1 MADLTPISS
10 FDDVPQLETTTQALG
25 GPGGP
30 MNTQAQALLNR
41 TQYLKDNS
49 VDMSTEQN
57 VDGVKTFLQTV
68 QFKWSFVIG
77 SHPAADFSWYAA
89 FPNSSYITID
99 KPTEQDDATTV
110 LTVGGVAK
118 WEYGA
123 ATEVAGHSND
133 FHVKRVTGTS
143 PSQVFTDVFMV
154 DYDTGNS
161 WIPNPFQL
169 GIGGLPQYP
178 LHVVDESNGHTAGR
192 VTACVQNYNTS
203 GSGSQ
208 SAQLLLS
215 GLTYGYTFGVD
226 YGLNGGDDWYISS
239 ISGTVSMLGNSQ
251 GVTIGASGALPAATE
266 VLRLDSNT
274 QGFLPPRLTSAERD
288 AMGGKNAGLM
298 VFNTDVLCPQWWNSS
313 AWISPV
319 DTSTAQTIGGAKT
332 FSSSPTFSAGI
343 TITGGAFGPGNVYYS
358 PSLGTVVAPK
368 AGSAY
373 DFDLVSAGSG
383 LDILTV
389 PTGTR
394 NLTAWGDLLVNGN
407 IKPLNL
413 INATDDAAAATA
425 GVPVGALYR
434 NGSVLMIRVA

>member
-1 MADLTPISS
+1 MADLTPVSS

-41 TQYLKDNS
+41 TQYLKNNS
-49 VDMSTEQN
+49 VDTSSAQN
-57 VDGVKTFLQTV
+57 VDGVKTILKTA

-77 SHPAADFSWYAA
+77 AHPATDFGWYAA

-110 LTVGGVAK
+110 ITVGGVAK

-133 FHVKRVTGTS
+133 FHVKRVTGVV
-143 PSQVFTDVFMV
+143 PSQVFTDVLMI

-161 WIPNPFQL
+161 WIPSPFQL
-169 GIGGLPQYP
+169 GIGGLPQFP
-178 LHVVDESNGHTAGR
+178 LHVVDESNGTTAGR
-192 VTACVQNYNTS
+192 VTACIQNYNTT

-208 SAQLLLS
+208 SAQIQVS

-226 YGLNGGDDWYISS
+226 YGLNGGDDWYISAL
-239 ISGTVSMLGNSQ
+239 SGTVSMLGNST
-251 GVTIGASGALPAATE
+251 GVAIGGTALPAATE
-266 VLRLDSNT
+266 VLALNSTT
-274 QGFLPPRLTSAERD
+274 QGFLPPRLTNVQRNALG
-288 AMGGKNAGLM
+288 AKNAGLTI
-298 VFNTDVLCPQWWNSS
+298 FNSDALCPQWWNSA
-313 AWISPV
+313 AWLSPV
-319 DTSTAQTIGGAKT
+319 DTSTAQTVGGVKT
-332 FSSSPTFSAGI
+332 FSSAPVYSAGI
-343 TITGGAFGPGNVYYS
+343 TINGGAFGPGNIYWS
-358 PSLGTVVAPK
+358 ASLGTVIAPK

-383 LDILTV
+383 LDILSV

-407 IKPLNL
+407 LKPLNL